1 MLVNEEEAAGFAA
14 LRNIGGGA
22 RARRAS
28 ARKSILGAWRLPRR
42 AHRRAPVC
50 QQTFSAHLRQSLH
63 LHGAAGAGTHG
74 SPVRPDGPAVA
85 APAAAPGV
93 GPAEH
98 GPDDPTAET
107 HPAGP
112 LRGDAFS
119 SGGNHRVADCQAK
132 TARA

>member
-28 ARKSILGAWRLPRR
+28 ARKSVFGARRLPRR
-42 AHRRAPVC
+42 THRRTPVR

-63 LHGAAGAGTHG
+63 LHGTAGTGTDG
-74 SPVRPDGPAVA
+74 SPVRPHGPAVA
-85 APAAAPGV
+85 TPAAAPRV

-98 GPDDPTAET
+98 GSDDPAAET

-112 LRGDAFS
+112 LRGHAFS
-119 SGGNHRVADCQAK
+119 SGGNH
-132 TARA
+132 